1 MVAMSAGIRSIKSV
15 ENRKD
20 NKMSE
25 HIAEFLK
32 NDEAKVEEMIKKYPI
47 TIPITE
53 VATLLGMSPK
63 TVRAAIESGNLGVS
77 RGEPPEQL
85 TKGLKS
91 QHHHLSVGIC
101 KYAIDRQKRRVRST
115 LQAKERL

>member
-1 MVAMSAGIRSIKSV
+1 MKIMVAMSAGIRSIKSV

-32 NDEAKVEEMIKKYPI
+32 NDEAKIEEIIKKYPI

-53 VATLLGMSPK
+53 VATLLGMTPK
-63 TVRAAIESGNLGVS
+63 TVRAAIESGNLGGVTW
-77 RGEPPEQL
+77 RTPGAL
-85 TKGLKS
+85 NKGFNIPTS
-91 QHHHLSVGIC
+91 PFIRWYMQI
-101 KYAIDRQKRRVRST
+101 RN
-115 LQAKERL
+115 

>member
-32 NDEAKVEEMIKKYPI
+32 NDEAKIEEIIKKYPI
-47 TIPITE
+47 AIPITE
-53 VATLLGMSPK
+53 VATLLGMTPK
-63 TVRAAIESGNLGVS
+63 TVRAAIESGNLGGVTW
-77 RGEPPEQL
+77 RTPGAL
-85 TKGLKS
+85 NKGFNIQTS
-91 QHHHLSVGIC
+91 PF
-101 KYAIDRQKRRVRST
+101 VRWYM
-115 LQAKERL
+115 QMRN

>member
-47 TIPITE
+47 AIPITE
-53 VATLLGMSPK
+53 VATLRGITWRTPGAANKGFNIPTSPFI
-63 TVRAAIESGNLGVS
+63 RWYMQIRN
-77 RGEPPEQL
+77 
-85 TKGLKS
+85 
-91 QHHHLSVGIC
+91 
-101 KYAIDRQKRRVRST
+101 
-115 LQAKERL
+115 